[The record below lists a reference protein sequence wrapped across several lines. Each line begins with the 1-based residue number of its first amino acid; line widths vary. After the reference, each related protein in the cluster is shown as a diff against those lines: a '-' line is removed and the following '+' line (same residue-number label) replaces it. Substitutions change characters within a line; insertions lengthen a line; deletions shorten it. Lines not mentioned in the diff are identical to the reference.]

1 VSEFEFL
8 GEAHRLGYSVLIDG
22 PTGTG
27 KTSAVY
33 AYAARNNFPVY
44 SVPCNGAAD
53 PAMLFGTYA
62 PKKTGAGYVWQDGPV
77 TKLAR
82 HGGVLLLNEVNFL
95 PAKVAATMFGL
106 TDKRRTISLVENG
119 GEIIIANSKLLVIG
133 DYNPDYEG
141 TRPLNYAFK
150 NRFAVK
156 MSFDYD
162 DVTEEQLV
170 FSNTLLRIARQ
181 IRAQHNEGNIE
192 TPVATNQLMEFE
204 QLAQAVSFDGAI
216 DNFVNAFS
224 ADEKMAV
231 KNVFDLNRADLERE
245 YGVEYED

>member
-1 VSEFEFL
+1 
-8 GEAHRLGYSVLIDG
+8 
-22 PTGTG
+22 
-27 KTSAVY
+27 
-33 AYAARNNFPVY
+33 
-44 SVPCNGAAD
+44 
-53 PAMLFGTYA
+53 
-62 PKKTGAGYVWQDGPV
+62 
-77 TKLAR
+77 
-82 HGGVLLLNEVNFL
+82 
-95 PAKVAATMFGL
+95 MFGL